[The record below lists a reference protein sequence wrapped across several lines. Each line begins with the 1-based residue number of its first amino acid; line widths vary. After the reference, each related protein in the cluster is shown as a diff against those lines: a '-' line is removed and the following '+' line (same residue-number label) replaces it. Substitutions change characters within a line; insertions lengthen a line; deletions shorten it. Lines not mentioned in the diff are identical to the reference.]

1 MKKKLLMS
9 FVLFLIISS
18 LLSCTRVQ
26 EPVQGTLGTI
36 KLKSLNA
43 IPMEY
48 GSLVGVTANPEDS
61 RWAQLW
67 FEDDDKTIRVVSVG
81 FFDRQILEKV
91 TLIPRN

>member
-1 MKKKLLMS
+1 MKKMLLMS
-9 FVLFLIISS
+9 LALFLMISP

-26 EPVQGTLGTI
+26 EPAQGALETVE
-36 KLKSLNA
+36 LKSLNA

-48 GSLVGVTANPEDS
+48 GSLVGVTANPEYS
-61 RWAQLW
+61 HWAQLW